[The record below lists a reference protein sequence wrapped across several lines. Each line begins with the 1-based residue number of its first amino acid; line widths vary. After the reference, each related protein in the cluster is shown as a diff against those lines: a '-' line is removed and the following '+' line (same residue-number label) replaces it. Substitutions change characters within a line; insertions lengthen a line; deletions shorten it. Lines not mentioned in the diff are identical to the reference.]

1 MENNQSGCINRDKN
15 AVYNMVKIVNYY
27 LLYKR
32 RPENYC
38 RTTKGINPFIEQG
51 YNKVQGQVIPCLL
64 KVQL

>member
-27 LLYKR
+27 LENKR

-38 RTTKGINPFIEQG
+38 RKGKGINPILDTK
-51 YNKVQGQVIPCLL
+51 NKGQVIPSDL
-64 KVQL
+64 